1 MRVAERRLL
10 RTLVK
15 DTDGFMARHV
25 ERPVSLQISRR
36 LAQTAITPN
45 QMSLISIVVGICGG
59 PFFLSARPSL
69 QTIGALLFL
78 AHSILDGCD
87 GELARLKFQ
96 ESRWGGVLDFWGDN
110 VVHVVIF
117 ACMALGWSR
126 SAVAAWPLLLGA
138 AAVLG
143 TLGSA
148 GFVYWRLM
156 RLKDDGGAL
165 FTSVSATPE
174 RPLARLL
181 DAASRRDF
189 IYLVIILALIG
200 KSNWFLL
207 LAAVGA
213 PIFFFLVVFLAV
225 RPPASAARLAGE
237 SQPGRRRR
245 RLTAEPRRSAGR
257 ITPLPSGCPGRR
269 SVAASRKS
277 VATPPNQSGWCDPS
291 ESEGGHD
298 QRRSRDFDLMI
309 NSVADDTNLA
319 LFAVDLDRIG
329 ALVRGPGQKD
339 AACAGGR
346 LQGESRRVF
355 QRPLVEAARFEPCG
369 DAAGNA
375 GPARD
380 AIERMPAVIEQD
392 AAARQRR
399 IDPPVCDAVR
409 AGGDRRAE
417 FATSATGRI
426 GRRRSRLRRSTP
438 KS

>member
-1 MRVAERRLL
+1 MPEAPILILLPASLASFNAAAVAPAHDGEPMILGLSLTRRAVLAAQRAGYAQVFLLAANGHVAPGVAAVPDWGRLAETLASLRTVPLIIAPATILAETDWLRRLAETRIEPAAWATIPNRIVMLAAASALEALEALDEEGGARDVIAVERRLARRYGSPAPIPAGIDPMVVETSTDVQVGEGRLL

-36 LAQTAITPN
+36 LARTAMTPN
-45 QMSLISIVVGICGG
+45 QMSMISIAVGICGG
-59 PFFLSARPSL
+59 PFFLSAQSSL
-69 QTIGALLFL
+69 QTIGALLLL

-126 SAVAAWPLLLGA
+126 SAAAAWPLLLGG

-165 FTSVSATPE
+165 FTSVSAAPE

-181 DAASRRDF
+181 DSASRRDF

-213 PIFFFLVVFLAV
+213 PIFFFLVVFLAA
-225 RPPASAARLAGE
+225 RPPPSAARLAGE
-237 SQPGRRRR
+237 RQPG
-245 RLTAEPRRSAGR
+245 A
-257 ITPLPSGCPGRR
+257 
-269 SVAASRKS
+269 
-277 VATPPNQSGWCDPS
+277 
-291 ESEGGHD
+291 
-298 QRRSRDFDLMI
+298 
-309 NSVADDTNLA
+309 
-319 LFAVDLDRIG
+319 
-329 ALVRGPGQKD
+329 
-339 AACAGGR
+339 AGG
-346 LQGESRRVF
+346 
-355 QRPLVEAARFEPCG
+355 A
-369 DAAGNA
+369 
-375 GPARD
+375 
-380 AIERMPAVIEQD
+380 
-392 AAARQRR
+392 
-399 IDPPVCDAVR
+399 
-409 AGGDRRAE
+409 
-417 FATSATGRI
+417 
-426 GRRRSRLRRSTP
+426 
-438 KS
+438 